1 MVVQNAQPP
10 PKEEYRMRSGKV
22 PVCVVALH
30 ATCFAV
36 CNTYSA
42 VVF

>member
-22 PVCVVALH
+22 PVCE
-30 ATCFAV
+30 AV
-36 CNTYSA
+36 GMQK
-42 VVF
+42 